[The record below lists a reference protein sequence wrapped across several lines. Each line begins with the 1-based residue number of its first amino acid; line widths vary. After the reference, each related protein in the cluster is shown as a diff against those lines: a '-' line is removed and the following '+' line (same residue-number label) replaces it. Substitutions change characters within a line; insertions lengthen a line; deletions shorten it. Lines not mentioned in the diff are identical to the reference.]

1 MTITNPGTRSTTATG
16 TVCTPLRAEWLAL
29 RDRLSADVVRT
40 GRAAGVPRE
49 EPVLV
54 AGLAGALTAELK
66 PGDLVVASEVRR
78 SRQARPPEV
87 VPSHASALVAGELR
101 RQLAGTGITVHHGP
115 LVTTDRIVES
125 ADERRALAETG
136 AIAVD
141 TESALI
147 VGREG
152 RGIVVRAI
160 VDNSEQPL
168 LRPGM
173 PLRGIRALA
182 SLRRAAP
189 VIDAWAA
196 ATGEHELQLAGP
208 RSFCAGVERAIEI
221 VERGL
226 ERFGA
231 PVYVRR
237 QIVHNVHV
245 VHDLERRGAIFVEEV
260 EEVPEGSV
268 VVLAAHGVAPEVR
281 RRAAERQLQVVDATC
296 PLVSKVHNEVRRFAD
311 RDSTVLL
318 IGHPDHEEVVGT
330 MGEAPEHVI
339 VVADP
344 DEAETVEVP
353 DPTKVSYA
361 MQTTLA
367 VEEAEQTA
375 TVLQRRFPA
384 LAGPRK
390 DDICYATS
398 NRQHAVREIARKSD
412 LVIVLGSQNSSNSK
426 RLAEVSEGEGT
437 AAVLVDD
444 ASEVELGWLAGVH
457 RIGIT
462 AGASAPPALVNEL
475 VQNLSGLGP
484 VTVTE
489 NGTLTED
496 VRFALPK
503 EVSQA

>member
-1 MTITNPGTRSTTATG
+1 MTVTNTSRSAMGTG

-40 GRAAGVPRE
+40 GRATGPGGGGFRG

-54 AGLAGALTAELK
+54 AGVAGALTEGIA

-78 SRQARPPEV
+78 GAEV
-87 VPSHASALVAGELR
+87 LPSHASALVAGELR
-101 RQLAGTGITVHHGP
+101 RAGFRVHHGP
-115 LVTTDRIVES
+115 MVTTDHVVES
-125 ADERRALAETG
+125 ADERRALAQRG

-147 VGREG
+147 VGDTG
-152 RGIVVRAI
+152 RGVVVRAI
-160 VDNSEQPL
+160 VDSTELPL
-168 LRPGM
+168 LRPGT
-173 PLRGIRALA
+173 PLRGVKALA

-196 ATGEHELQLAGP
+196 AAGERELLLAGP

-245 VHDLERRGAIFVEEV
+245 VRDLERRGAIFVEEV
-260 EEVPEGSV
+260 DEVPEGSV

-281 RRAAERQLQVVDATC
+281 QRAAERSLQVVDATC

-330 MGEAPEHVI
+330 MGEAPDNVI

-344 DEAETVEVP
+344 AEAETVEVP
-353 DPTKVSYA
+353 DATKVAYA

-390 DDICYATS
+390 DDICYATT
-398 NRQHAVREIARKSD
+398 NRQRAVREIARKSD

-426 RLAEVSEGEGT
+426 RLAEVSEGEHT
-437 AAVLVDD
+437 RAVLVDD
-444 ASEVELGWLAGVH
+444 AGDVELGWLAGVQ

-462 AGASAPPALVNEL
+462 AGASAPPALVDEL

-489 NGTLTED
+489 NGTLVED
-496 VRFALPK
+496 VSFALPK
-503 EVSQA
+503 EVSKQ